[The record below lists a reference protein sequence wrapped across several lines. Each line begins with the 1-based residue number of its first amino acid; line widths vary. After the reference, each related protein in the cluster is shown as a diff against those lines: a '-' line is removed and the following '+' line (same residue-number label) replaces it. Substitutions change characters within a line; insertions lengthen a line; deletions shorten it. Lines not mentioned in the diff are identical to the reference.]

1 MAGSDTFRG
10 ISFQAAYAVG
20 LALDVLE
27 GKGET
32 LVLEGTADVVDAA
45 ILGANR
51 VPTLTVQAKTKM
63 EPYSWAPGEL
73 SKVLNGWLAT
83 SPSQASRLD
92 FVTDGSLGPEV
103 VDYLRPALRRMAE
116 GTLGPEDREYLK
128 EKGLDPTKKA
138 LGRAAIKSRLP
149 GGRELL
155 EEATLRFLALH
166 ERVGQMQVEEARDVI
181 FRLFS
186 ETVLGSGNLEPSS
199 RELSR
204 LRIAELVG
212 IPIETI
218 DRADPWSEEVEER
231 YKDALKEMPLGPAWT
246 LLDMLEAKRP
256 PALAFVKVGT
266 GNGKD
271 TPVPALQLLDL
282 GQHLS
287 LIGAAGSGKTT
298 TLAQIGALAIEH
310 GSLPVSLR
318 LPSYDGRFEP
328 AVARALER
336 VLGAPVAP
344 GVASA
349 LLGREDAVI
358 LIDGVTELV
367 PDQRRALLEDV
378 RRLASTGAQ
387 ARFILAGRDA
397 ADLSPMTTT
406 VYSLI
411 GLTPESR
418 REIAASLVEDSQQ
431 AVLDIEEQIG
441 NLSNNPLLFTMALA
455 LRARG
460 IGASNRAQLFDG
472 FLTGLEHREEGK
484 RLDFAERAC
493 LEVACYEL
501 LAEGH
506 YSAEEWWWI
515 ERFSA
520 ARQELI
526 EEGTIAEDAP
536 AAEELFL
543 GVKRLGLLQA
553 IPGSPEVGLLHDLF
567 CDWLASGA
575 ISRGQRSLHDPVPRN
590 HEEAAAFLAERG
602 PLSDAQTLALAG
614 SIVAAS
620 RVADAS
626 GAGPINPLLADQV
639 WQRLRKQFGTEL
651 ARRFDSLRIH
661 CAVASPTLA
670 YLGEGEPTGAVE
682 PLPDSPLSCI
692 PRSPVSSL
700 SLAVDL
706 WFAAIRLEL
715 NRRIWEV
722 APLVPED
729 ATELAAELEKVAN
742 KREAAFGSLMEELAP
757 SLIERARELVPGNS
771 ILGWVLPSE
780 EYPGVPGTGE
790 TIRENKVLY
799 RHTSGLAHF
808 EPVGSEDE
816 IPDLDEAGW
825 MTASGFVREHP
836 SRYAKKRVRTALS
849 LMMRRFDG

>member
-32 LVLEGTADVVDAA
+32 LVLEGTDDVVDAA
-45 ILGANR
+45 ILGADR
-51 VPTLTVQAKTKM
+51 EPSLTVQAKTKM
-63 EPYSWAPGEL
+63 EPYSWAPAEI
-73 SKVLNGWLAT
+73 SKVLNGWLGT
-83 SPSQASRLD
+83 SPSQTSRLE

-103 VDYLRPALRRMAE
+103 VDDLRPALRRLAE
-116 GTLGPEDREYLK
+116 GTLGLEDREYLK
-128 EKGLDPTKKA
+128 KKGLDPTEKA

-186 ETVLGSGNLEPSS
+186 QTVLGSGELEPSS

-204 LRIAELVG
+204 LQIAELVG
-212 IPIETI
+212 IPLETI
-218 DRADPWSEEVEER
+218 DEADPWSEEIEAR

-246 LLDMLEAKRP
+246 LLDMLEAERP
-256 PALAFVKVGT
+256 PALAFVKAGT
-266 GNGKD
+266 GDGQD
-271 TPVPALQLLDL
+271 TPMPALKLLDL

-298 TLAQIGALAIEH
+298 TFSQIGVLAIEH
-310 GSLPVSLR
+310 GALPVSLR

-328 AVARALER
+328 ALSRALER

-344 GVASA
+344 GVASI
-349 LLGREDAVI
+349 LLGREDVVI

-378 RRLASTGAQ
+378 RRLATSGAR

-397 ADLSPMTTT
+397 GGLTSMATTT
-406 VYSLI
+406 YSLV
-411 GLTPESR
+411 GLVPESR
-418 REIAASLVEDSQQ
+418 RDIAASLIEDSGQ
-431 AVLDIEEQIG
+431 AVLDIEEQLG
-441 NLSNNPLLFTMALA
+441 GLADNPLLFTMALA

-472 FLTGLEHREEGK
+472 FLTGLEHREEGL
-484 RLDFAERAC
+484 RLGFAERVC

-501 LAEGH
+501 VTEGR

-520 ARQELI
+520 ARHELI
-526 EEGTIAEDAP
+526 EEGTIAEDTA

-553 IPGSPEVGLLHDLF
+553 IAGSAEIGLLHDLF

-575 ISRGQRSLHDPVPRN
+575 ISRGQRRLPDPVPRN
-590 HEEAAAFLAERG
+590 HEEVAAFLAERG
-602 PLSDAQTLALAG
+602 PLSNAQTLAVAG

-626 GAGPINPLLADQV
+626 KAGPIDPLLADQA
-639 WQRLRKQFGTEL
+639 WQRLREQFGAEL
-651 ARRFDSLRIH
+651 SGHLDSLHLH
-661 CAVASPTLA
+661 CALASPTLA
-670 YLGEGEPTGAVE
+670 YLGEGDPTGAVE

-692 PRSPVSSL
+692 PRSPASSL
-700 SLAVDL
+700 SVAVDL
-706 WFAAIRLEL
+706 WMAAVRLEL
-715 NRRIWEV
+715 NRRVWEV
-722 APLVPED
+722 SPPVPED
-729 ATELAAELEKVAN
+729 ATELAEEMEGVAAR
-742 KREAAFGSLMEELAP
+742 REVAFTSLLEELAP
-757 SLIERARELVPGNS
+757 QLIERAREELPGDA
-771 ILGWVLPSE
+771 ILGWILPAE
-780 EYPGVPGTGE
+780 ERPGVPGTQGP
-790 TIRENKVLY
+790 IRDHKVLF
-799 RHTSGLAHF
+799 RHTTGSTHISA
-808 EPVGSEDE
+808 VGSEDE
-816 IPDLDEAGW
+816 VPDLNGLGW
-825 MTASGFVREHP
+825 MTASGFVRERP
-836 SRYAKKRVRTALS
+836 TAYAKKQVRTVLS
-849 LMMRRFDG
+849 RLMRRFDA